1 MARYSRKP
9 VDVTALL
16 QQSPLIQGQQQSD
29 IVRQLNTQLLQILQ
43 LEKPI
48 FCKVNRIHA
57 GRVQIL
63 CSSSTWATRIK
74 MQRDG
79 ILASFRQNVLP
90 DCAGIDIEVNP
101 NTTLVYQQAPA
112 LTVAQTNTR
121 QISEQAAA
129 YLTAI
134 AENSDPVLAEKLRKL
149 AGLAVKKTDDSNHR

>member
-16 QQSPLIQGQQQSD
+16 QQSPLLKGQQQSD
-29 IVRQLNTQLLQILQ
+29 IVRQLNTELLQILQ
-43 LEKPI
+43 LENAT
-48 FCKVNRIHA
+48 FCKVNRIQA

-63 CSSSTWATRIK
+63 CTYATWATRLK
-74 MQRDG
+74 MQRDS
-79 ILASFRQNVLP
+79 ILATFRQKVLP

-101 NTTLVYQQAPA
+101 NTHLQYQHNPTPQISNNASP
-112 LTVAQTNTR
+112 

-134 AENSDPVLAEKLRKL
+134 AENSDPILAGKLRKL
-149 AGLAVKKTDDSNHR
+149 AELAIKKSTN

>member
-16 QQSPLIQGQQQSD
+16 QQSPLIKGQQQSD
-29 IVRQLNTQLLQILQ
+29 IVRQLNTELLQILQ
-43 LEKPI
+43 LEKST
-48 FCKVNRIHA
+48 FCKVNRIQS

-63 CSSSTWATRIK
+63 CSSATWATRLK

-79 ILASFRQNVLP
+79 ILATFRQKVLP

-101 NTTLVYQQAPA
+101 NTNLQYQQMPA
-112 LTVAQTNTR
+112 VAAMSQSSP

-134 AENSDPVLAEKLRKL
+134 AENSDPVLAGKLRKL
-149 AGLAVKKTDDSNHR
+149 AELANKKSTT

>member
-16 QQSPLIQGQQQSD
+16 QQSPLLKGQQQSD
-29 IVRQLNTQLLQILQ
+29 IVRQLNTELLQILQ
-43 LEKPI
+43 LENAT
-48 FCKVNRIHA
+48 FCKVNRIQA

-63 CSSSTWATRIK
+63 CTSATWATRLK
-74 MQRDG
+74 MQRDS
-79 ILASFRQNVLP
+79 ILATFRQKVLP

-101 NTTLVYQQAPA
+101 NTHLQYQHHPTPQLSSNATP
-112 LTVAQTNTR
+112 

-134 AENSDPVLAEKLRKL
+134 AENSDPILAGKLRKL
-149 AGLAVKKTDDSNHR
+149 AELAIKKPTT